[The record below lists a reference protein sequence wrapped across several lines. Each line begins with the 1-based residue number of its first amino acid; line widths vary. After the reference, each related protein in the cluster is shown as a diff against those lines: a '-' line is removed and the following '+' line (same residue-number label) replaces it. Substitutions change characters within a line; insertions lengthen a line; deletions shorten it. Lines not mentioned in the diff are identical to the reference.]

1 MMRREREVTDL
12 AEIKAMLD
20 KAKVIHLGLC
30 DGDQPY
36 VVPMNYGYTLEDGTL
51 TFYLHGALQGYKYDV
66 MRKNPKISFS
76 IETDVAPFEGEVA
89 CQYGTCYS
97 CVMGRGTISI
107 LTDSEERKSAMR
119 ILMKTQTGKDF
130 TFTDRLLSAV
140 TMMRMDIS
148 EFTAKRRPLPAALRK
163 RSSRNSRKNIAEGRL
178 STERQITQQRSK
190 KLALRTEAPALI
202 LFIPFR
208 FSSALYTPK
217 STPD

>member
-36 VVPMNYGYTLEDGTL
+36 VVPMNYGYVLENGTL

-66 MRKNPKISFS
+66 MRQNPKVSFS
-76 IETDVAPFEGEVA
+76 VETDVEPFEGDVA

-107 LTDSEERKSAMR
+107 LTDSEERKSAMT

-140 TMMRMDIS
+140 TMMRIDVT
-148 EFTAKRRPLPAALRK
+148 EFTAKRRPLPAAL
-163 RSSRNSRKNIAEGRL
+163 E
-178 STERQITQQRSK
+178 EHK
-190 KLALRTEAPALI
+190 KQEQAK
-202 LFIPFR
+202 
-208 FSSALYTPK
+208 YC
-217 STPD
+217 